1 MNTKTP
7 IKTTLFL
14 TLVTF
19 LWGCSSSNSTPAAPQ
34 YFLLTNSPTALSAN
48 ISGQPE
54 ISIREVRT
62 PHYLGNTGLAR
73 LQSDGRVAISLK
85 QMWAEKL
92 SQSLPALIANEIEAR
107 IKKPVETH
115 PLPPGIQVKT
125 TIEVQI
131 ERFIGD
137 KQHVYLKAN
146 YRLLKNEQLQKYDFN
161 IAVPLKD
168 DSEPA
173 LIAGH
178 NQAVYALSKAIA
190 EQLKSY

>member
-7 IKTTLFL
+7 IKTTLCALAL
-14 TLVTF
+14 TTF
-19 LWGCSSSNSTPAAPQ
+19 LWGCSSSVPAAPQ
-34 YFLLTNSPTALSAN
+34 YFLLSNSPAALSAN

-62 PHYLGNTGLAR
+62 PHYLSNTGLAK
-73 LQSDGRVAISLK
+73 LQNDGKVAISLR

-92 SQSLPALIANEIEAR
+92 SQSLPTLIANEIEAQ
-107 IKKPVETH
+107 IKRPVETH
-115 PLPPGIQVKT
+115 PLPPGIHVKT
-125 TIEVQI
+125 IIEVQI

-168 DSEPA
+168 DSDTA

-178 NQAVYALSKAIA
+178 NQAIYALSKAIA
-190 EQLKSY
+190 GRL